1 MRLAPGTRLGPYEVL
16 AALGSGGMSEV
27 YRARDSR
34 LQREVAIKVVGEALA
49 SDAGILGRLE
59 QEARLA
65 GGLNHPNIVAVHD
78 IGVHE
83 GSPYVVTELLQGESL
98 RERLSHG
105 PVSVGQALDWAG
117 QIAHALSAAHA
128 AGVIHRDLKPENV
141 FLTRMGQ
148 VKLLD
153 FGIAKSNP
161 LVTEARGLL
170 DPTVSPAG
178 SATRTGSV
186 LGTPGYMSPEQVR
199 GETLDPRSDIFALGI
214 LLHELLS
221 GQRTFRTGSIV
232 ESGYSVLHDEPA
244 PLPPAVPAGVAQLV
258 QRCLARDPE
267 QRFQSARD
275 VAFALEALRG
285 TGASTPTEPFPP
297 LGRGHARAL
306 RMLGWLTP
314 ALLLALGAYVAG
326 RAARSTSPQPRIQ
339 QLTFHRGTV
348 YSARFAQDGKRVHFS
363 AAWNDAIPE
372 LFTTGADSRVFRPLG
387 VGKADLL
394 SVSRGGD
401 LAVLL
406 NPTFPFAFGLK
417 GTLAVVPELGGAPR
431 ELATEVFYADW
442 APDGRS
448 LAVVRGGTEGT
459 TLEFPLG
466 TVIFRSTG
474 FVSDPRVSP
483 SGDRIAFLDHP
494 RAGDSGGRVMVVG
507 KDGRAEVWS
516 RDFDDAFGVAWAPSG
531 DEILVG
537 AALPGELA
545 AIWAVRKGRPLRLVY
560 RGTGNL
566 LIDDVAPDGR
576 MLARKRDWG
585 QELVVVS
592 PKGPPQSIE
601 WLDWASVAG
610 VSNDGKKILSFESGV
625 GASPDV
631 LAVLRNL
638 DQPAPIQLGVGR
650 GLALSGDGSRAL
662 VSRTDQQ
669 NDLLR
674 LLPTGPGEARDFRVP
689 GLGRAYTAS
698 FFRDGKRIALFGK
711 MQGGPSRIF
720 VLELG
725 RDEVRPISP
734 ELNPGYSIA
743 VSPDERWVAAVE
755 GDGTPTLFPV
765 DGGAPDVLKELGP
778 KYQIV
783 GWLQDGSLLAFE
795 RNVLPSTVVRFD
807 LRTREVTP
815 FRTLTPPDAAGV
827 PRLTKV
833 MVTPDAKTFVFHF
846 RRRTDVLY
854 LLDPAENQTA
864 GSR

>member
-1 MRLAPGTRLGPYEVL
+1 VL

-49 SDAGILGRLE
+49 GDAGILGRLE

-141 FLTRMGQ
+141 FLTRTGQ
-148 VKLLD
+148 LKLLD

-161 LVTEARGLL
+161 LVTETRGLL
-170 DPTVSPAG
+170 DPTISPGG

-199 GETLDPRSDIFALGI
+199 GEPLDPRSDIFSLGI
-214 LLHELLS
+214 VLHELLS
-221 GQRTFRTGSIV
+221 GQRTFRSGSIV
-232 ESGYSVLHDEPA
+232 ESGYSILHDDPQ
-244 PLPPAVPAGVAQLV
+244 PLPPSVPPGVAQLV
-258 QRCLARDPE
+258 QRCLAKDPE

-285 TGASTPTEPFPP
+285 TGASTPAEPLPT
-297 LGRGHARAL
+297 LGRGRARAI
-306 RMLGWLTP
+306 RVIGWLVP
-314 ALLLALGAYVAG
+314 VLLAVLGAYVAG
-326 RAARSTSPQPRIQ
+326 RAARSTSPQPRVH

-348 YSARFAQDGKRVHFS
+348 YAARFAADGKRVHFS
-363 AAWNDAIPE
+363 AAWNDPVPE
-372 LFTTGADSRVFRPLG
+372 LFTTGPDSRVFRALG
-387 VGKADLL
+387 VGKAELL
-394 SVSRGGD
+394 SVSSHGD

-406 NPTFPFAFGLK
+406 DPSFPFAFGLK
-417 GTLAVVPELGGAPR
+417 GTLAVVPELGGSPR
-431 ELATEVFYADW
+431 EIATEVFYADW
-442 APDGRS
+442 TPDGKT

-459 TLEFPLG
+459 TLECPLG
-466 TVIFRSTG
+466 TVLFRSTG

-494 RAGDSGGRVMVVG
+494 RPGDSGGRVMLVG
-507 KDGRAEVWS
+507 KDGHTEIWS
-516 RDFDDAFGVAWAPSG
+516 QDFDDAFGVAWSPDG
-531 DEILVG
+531 EDVLVG
-537 AALPGELA
+537 AAMPGELA
-545 AIWAVRKGRPLRLVY
+545 AIWSVHKGRPPRLVY

-585 QELVVVS
+585 QELVVV
-592 PKGPPQSIE
+592 PEKGPPQSIE

-610 VSNDGKKILSFESGV
+610 ISNDGKKVLSFESGV
-625 GASPDV
+625 GASPNV

-638 DQPAPIQLGVGR
+638 DQPAPIQLGPGR
-650 GLALSGDGSRAL
+650 GLALSGDGSNAL
-662 VSRTDQQ
+662 VSRTDQR

-674 LLPTGPGEARDFRVP
+674 LIPTGPGEPRDFTVP
-689 GLGRAYTAS
+689 GLERAYTAS
-698 FFRDGKRIALFGK
+698 FFKDGKRIALFGK
-711 MQGGPSRIF
+711 TQGGPSRIF
-720 VLELG
+720 LHELG
-725 RDEVRPISP
+725 HDELRPISG
-734 ELNPGYSIA
+734 ELSPGYSIA

-755 GDGTPTLFPV
+755 SDGTPTLFPV

-795 RNVLPSTVVRFD
+795 RNVLPTSVVRFD
-807 LRTREVTP
+807 LHTRAVTP
-815 FRTLTPPDAAGV
+815 FRSLTPPDAAGV

-833 MVTPDAKTFVFHF
+833 MVTPDGKTFVFHF

-854 LLDPAENQTA
+854 LLDPTA
-864 GSR
+864 N

>member
-1 MRLAPGTRLGPYEVL
+1 VL
-16 AALGSGGMSEV
+16 AVLGSGGMSEV
-27 YRARDSR
+27 YRARDNR

-49 SDAGILGRLE
+49 GDAGILGRLE

-78 IGVHE
+78 IGVHD

-98 RERLSHG
+98 RERLLHG
-105 PVSVGQALDWAG
+105 PVSVSQALDWAG
-117 QIAHALSAAHA
+117 QMAHALSAAHA

-161 LVTEARGLL
+161 RLTESRGLL
-170 DPTVSPAG
+170 DPTISPAG

-199 GETLDPRSDIFALGI
+199 GEALDPRSDIFALGI
-214 LLHELLS
+214 ILHELLG

-232 ESGYSVLHDEPA
+232 ESGYSILHDEPA
-244 PLPPAVPAGVAQLV
+244 PLPPTVPAGVAQLV
-258 QRCLARDPE
+258 QRCLAKDPE

-285 TGASTPTEPFPP
+285 TGASTPAEALPS
-297 LGRGHARAL
+297 LGRRRSRTL
-306 RMLGWLTP
+306 RVAGWLVP
-314 ALLLALGAYVAG
+314 LLLLALGAYVAG
-326 RAARSTSPQPRIQ
+326 RAARSTSPQPRVQ

-348 YSARFAQDGKRVHFS
+348 YAARFSADGKRVHFS

-372 LFTTGADSRVFRPLG
+372 VFTTGSDSRVFRAIG
-387 VGKADLL
+387 VGKAHLL
-394 SVSRGGD
+394 SVSSGGE

-406 NPTFPFAFGLK
+406 DPSFPFAFGLK

-442 APDGRS
+442 APDGKS
-448 LAVVRGGTEGT
+448 MAVVRGGTEGT
-459 TLEFPLG
+459 TLEYPLG
-466 TVIFRSTG
+466 TVVFRSTG

-483 SGDRIAFLDHP
+483 TGDRIAFLDHP
-494 RAGDSGGRVMVVG
+494 RPGDSGGRVMVVG

-516 RDFDDAFGVAWAPSG
+516 RDFDDDFGVAWAPGG
-531 DEILVG
+531 DEVLVG
-537 AALPGELA
+537 AAMPGELA
-545 AIWAVRKGRPLRLVY
+545 AIWATRPGSPLRLVY

-566 LIDDVAPDGR
+566 LIDDVARDGR

-585 QELVVVS
+585 QELVVV
-592 PKGPPQSIE
+592 PPNGPPQSIE

-610 VSNDGKKILSFESGV
+610 VSNDGKKVLSFESGV
-625 GASPDV
+625 GASPNILV
-631 LAVLRNL
+631 VLRNL
-638 DQPAPIQLGVGR
+638 EQPAPIELGVGR
-650 GLALSGDGSRAL
+650 GLALSGDGSQAL
-662 VSRTDQQ
+662 VSRTGQR
-669 NDLLR
+669 NDVLR
-674 LLPTGPGEARDFRVP
+674 LLPTGAGEARDFTLS
-689 GLGRAYTAS
+689 GLERAYTAS
-698 FFRDGKRIALFGK
+698 FFHDGKRVALFGK
-711 MQGGPSRIF
+711 TQGGPSRIF
-720 VLELG
+720 LLELG
-725 RDEVRPISP
+725 RDELRPISP

-755 GDGTPTLFPV
+755 NDGTPTLFPV
-765 DGGAPDVLKELGP
+765 GGGAPEPLKELGP
-778 KYQIV
+778 KYQVI
-783 GWLQDGSLLAFE
+783 GWLEDGSLLVFE
-795 RNVLPSTVVRFD
+795 RNVLPSSVVRFD
-807 LRTREVTP
+807 LRTRAVTP

-833 MVTPDAKTFVFHF
+833 LATPDGKTFVFHF

-854 LLDPAENQTA
+854 LLDPAVN
-864 GSR
+864 

>member
-1 MRLAPGTRLGPYEVL
+1 MRLTPGTRLGPYEVL

-34 LQREVAIKVVGEALA
+34 LQRDVAIKVVGEALA
-49 SDAGILGRLE
+49 GDAGILGRLE

-141 FLTRMGQ
+141 FLTRTGQ
-148 VKLLD
+148 LKLLD

-161 LVTEARGLL
+161 RVTEARGLL
-170 DPTVSPAG
+170 DPTISPGG

-199 GETLDPRSDIFALGI
+199 GESLDARSDIFSLGI
-214 LLHELLS
+214 VLHELLS

-232 ESGYSVLHDEPA
+232 ESGYSILHDDPA
-244 PLPPAVPAGVAQLV
+244 PLPPSVPAGVAQLV
-258 QRCLARDPE
+258 QRCLAKDPE

-285 TGASTPTEPFPP
+285 TGASTPAEPLPT
-297 LGRGHARAL
+297 LGRSRTRAI
-306 RMLGWLTP
+306 RVVGWSVP
-314 ALLLALGAYVAG
+314 VLLLALGAYVAG
-326 RAARSTSPQPRIQ
+326 RAARTTSPQPRVH

-348 YSARFAQDGKRVHFS
+348 YAARFGADGKRVHFS

-372 LFTTGADSRVFRPLG
+372 LFTTGPDSRVFRALG
-387 VGKADLL
+387 VGKAEIL
-394 SVSRGGD
+394 SVSSRGD

-406 NPTFPFAFGLK
+406 DPSFPFAFGLK

-431 ELATEVFYADW
+431 EIATEVFYADW
-442 APDGRS
+442 APDGKA

-466 TVIFRSTG
+466 TVLFRSTG
-474 FVSDPRVSP
+474 FVSDPRVAP

-494 RAGDSGGRVMVVG
+494 RPGDSGGRVMVVG
-507 KDGRAEVWS
+507 KDGHTEVWS
-516 RDFDDAFGVAWAPSG
+516 QDFDDAFGVAWSPDG
-531 DEILVG
+531 EEILVG
-537 AALPGELA
+537 AAMPGELA
-545 AIWAVRKGRPLRLVY
+545 AIWAARKGHPLRLVY

-585 QELVVVS
+585 QELVVV
-592 PKGPPQSIE
+592 PEKGPPQSIE

-610 VSNDGKKILSFESGV
+610 ISNDGKKILSFESGV
-625 GASPDV
+625 GASPNI
-631 LAVLRNL
+631 LTVLRNL

-650 GLALSGDGSRAL
+650 GLALTGDGSHAL
-662 VSRTDQQ
+662 VSRTDQR
-669 NDLLR
+669 NDVLR
-674 LLPTGPGEARDFRVP
+674 LLPTGPGEARDFTVP
-689 GLGRAYTAS
+689 GLERAYTAS
-698 FFRDGKRIALFGK
+698 FFNDGKRIALFGK
-711 MQGGPSRIF
+711 TQGGPSRLF
-720 VLELG
+720 TLELG
-725 RDEVRPISP
+725 RNQLRPISA

-755 GDGTPTLFPV
+755 SDGTPTLFPV
-765 DGGAPDVLKELGP
+765 DGGAPDIVKELGP
-778 KYQIV
+778 KYQII
-783 GWLQDGSLLAFE
+783 GWLQNGSLLAFE
-795 RNVLPSTVVRFD
+795 RNVLPSPVVRFD
-807 LRTREVTP
+807 LHTRAVTP
-815 FRTLTPPDAAGV
+815 FRSLTPPDAAGV

-833 MVTPDAKTFVFHF
+833 MVTPDGKTFVFHF

-854 LLDPAENQTA
+854 LLDLAVN
-864 GSR
+864 